1 MGQRIRVLIVDD
13 CKTWRECLRSKL
25 GDSDRFRIV
34 EEAGDGIEALEKAR
48 TMKPELVLL
57 DIGLPG
63 LSGIE
68 TLPLLRAAIPDAR
81 IIFLSQNGDDD
92 VVRSALKDGAH
103 GYVLKMRAESDLLP
117 ALEAAFEG
125 EIFRSKSIEP

>member
-1 MGQRIRVLIVDD
+1 VGQRIRVLIVDD
-13 CKTWRECLRSKL
+13 CKTWREWLRSKL

-81 IIFLSQNGDDD
+81 IIFLSQNGDHD